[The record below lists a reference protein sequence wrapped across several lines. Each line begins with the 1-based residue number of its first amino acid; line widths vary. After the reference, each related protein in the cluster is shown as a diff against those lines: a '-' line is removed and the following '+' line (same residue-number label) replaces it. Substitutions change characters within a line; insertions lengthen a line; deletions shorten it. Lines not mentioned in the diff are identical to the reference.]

1 MNLKGKLIQAINY
14 LESDDLFEERLNNFC
29 NRNSDPKFRSFVI
42 DVITGRKVHQLI
54 ILDHL

>member
-29 NRNSDPKFRSFVI
+29 NRN
-42 DVITGRKVHQLI
+42 
-54 ILDHL
+54 